1 MKSIFIANYG
11 KCLGVLIKLLAKSLA
26 SGRDNYKS
34 VLLICIVI
42 SLFSSVCL
50 SVAFVYF
57 LLTPIY
63 LLPLCLYFC
72 VPYYYLFV
80 GKSVWPSL
88 LLSFDYVCLCLLSSL
103 IASYSLCV
111 SVTLCIGHSLPL
123 SLFVCLFPA
132 MSVCLSLSIYISL
145 SLSIFVC
152 LSHSIYICLFLSL
165 YVCLS
170 LSLYVC
176 LFACLSISVQM
187 AYFAFVQTLLSL
199 CFSVTRWLD
208 YIFNI
213 WLFTPMKICPIA

>member
-1 MKSIFIANYG
+1 MKSFLGNFYSHLAIFSGHTVQQFTFSTNA
-11 KCLGVLIKLLAKSLA
+11 A
-26 SGRDNYKS
+26 STYTS

-132 MSVCLSLSIYISL
+132 
-145 SLSIFVC
+145 FVC
-152 LSHSIYICLFLSL
+152 LSVSFYLHQPVSFYL
-165 YVCLS
+165 
-170 LSLYVC
+170 
-176 LFACLSISVQM
+176 CLSITFYLYLSVS
-187 AYFAFVQTLLSL
+187 FSL
-199 CFSVTRWLD
+199 CLSVSFSLCLS
-208 YIFNI
+208 FC
-213 WLFTPMKICPIA
+213 LFVYLCPNGLLRFCPNTFVSLFQCDQMIRLYF